1 MIKQKADF
9 YDQLN
14 AQKAD
19 FELRFQKMTAFMHK
33 NYDPIVRTFDKLSD
47 LPEGKVALEKLWELE
62 EQKEQQE
69 EREAEQEYKAQLEEK
84 LEKGKPSPKKQA
96 EK

>member
-1 MIKQKADF
+1 MHKKLI
-9 YDQLN
+9 LN
-14 AQKAD
+14 CAFK
-19 FELRFQKMTAFMHK
+19 KMTAFMHK

-69 EREAEQEYKAQLEEK
+69 EREAEQEYKAQLEK
-84 LEKGKPSPKKQA
+84 SKSSHKKQT